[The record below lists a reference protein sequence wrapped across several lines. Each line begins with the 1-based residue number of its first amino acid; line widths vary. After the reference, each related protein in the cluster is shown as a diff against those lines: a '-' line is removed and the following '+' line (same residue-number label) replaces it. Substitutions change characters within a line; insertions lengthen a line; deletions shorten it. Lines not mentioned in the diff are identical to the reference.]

1 MPTGLKSCKDNFKD
15 DLIEDRKEDKVVE
28 RIIEDPKEEEDDDII
43 AFEAPV
49 ESEIREQDHT
59 VLDPFVN
66 DSFRKQSIAS
76 DSVK

>member
-1 MPTGLKSCKDNFKD
+1 MLEG
-15 DLIEDRKEDKVVE
+15 
-28 RIIEDPKEEEDDDII
+28 IIEDPKEEEDDDII

-49 ESEIREQDHT
+49 ESEIREQDQT

-66 DSFRKQSIAS
+66 DSFKKQQSVAS

>member
-1 MPTGLKSCKDNFKD
+1 MLEG
-15 DLIEDRKEDKVVE
+15 
-28 RIIEDPKEEEDDDII
+28 IIEDPKEEEDDDII

-49 ESEIREQDHT
+49 ESEIREQDQT

-66 DSFRKQSIAS
+66 GSFKKHSVASEAS